1 VATNN
6 DTRVRTSVIL
16 PQETHDQLVQHAKE
30 NDASVAWVI
39 RKAVMEFLGNT
50 DNELKKL
57 DN

>member
-1 VATNN
+1 MATND

-16 PQETHDQLVQHAKE
+16 PQDAHDQLVNLAQE

-39 RKAVMEFLGNT
+39 RKAIMQYLGGKE
-50 DNELKKL
+50 DELKKL

>member
-1 VATNN
+1 MATND

-16 PQETHDQLVQHAKE
+16 PQDVHDQLVNLAQE

-39 RKAVMEFLGNT
+39 RKAIMQYLG
-50 DNELKKL
+50 DKEDRLKKL